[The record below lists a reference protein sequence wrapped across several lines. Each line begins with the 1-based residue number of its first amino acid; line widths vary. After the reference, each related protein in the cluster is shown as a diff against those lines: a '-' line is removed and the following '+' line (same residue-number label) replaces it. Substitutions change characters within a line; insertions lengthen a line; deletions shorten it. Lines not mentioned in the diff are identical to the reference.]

1 MTSPTP
7 RPDATGLLRHDV
19 LLERYHYPPGP
30 PVAIPRHTHD
40 QYQLNLNLG
49 VPGGLHYRG
58 EYHVVPSGRLTVVMP
73 GEAHTPVDP
82 DHRDR
87 DSEHLTLYVDPG
99 ALTAAARELAGRPA
113 ALPFFRDLTVA
124 DAVTVARFARTHA
137 ALAGGPATV
146 SVLDEDVR
154 LLGFVGGL
162 LRRYGGVVA
171 APPLP
176 PAHRAVRR
184 AREYLHEHRAGTVS
198 LADLARVSELSPYH
212 LTRLFTA
219 DVGIPPHA
227 YQLQLRVDHA
237 KRLLLAGR
245 PVSDAGHEAGFFDLS
260 HFTRHFKR
268 YVGVPPGRYAREAA
282 GRAAGRK
289 NVHSRAA
296 GAP

>member
-1 MTSPTP
+1 M
-7 RPDATGLLRHDV
+7 RQDV
-19 LLERYHYPPGP
+19 LLERYSYPPGP
-30 PVAIPRHTHD
+30 PIAIPRHTHE

-49 VPGGLHYRG
+49 VPGGLHYRRAF
-58 EYHVVPSGRLTVVMP
+58 HVVPAGRLTVVMP

-87 DSEHLTLYVDPG
+87 DSEHLTLYVDAG
-99 ALTAAARELAGRPA
+99 ALGAAADEIAGRST
-113 ALPFFRDLTVA
+113 ALPFFRDLTIDD
-124 DAVTVARFARTHA
+124 DATVARFARTHA
-137 ALAGGPATV
+137 ALSSAPATV
-146 SVLDEDVR
+146 SVLDQDVR
-154 LLGFVGGL
+154 LLGFVSRL
-162 LRRYGGVVA
+162 LRRHAGVA
-171 APPLP
+171 GDRPLP
-176 PAHRAVRR
+176 PAHRSVRR
-184 AREYLHEHRAGTVS
+184 ARAYLHEHRAGAVS

-219 DVGIPPHA
+219 DVGLPPHA

-268 YVGVPPGRYAREAA
+268 HVGVPPGRYAREV
-282 GRAAGRK
+282 RK
-289 NVHSRAA
+289 DVHSRAA